1 MSCADVRARLDE
13 VAAGELDGTEADELR
28 AHADRCVACGA
39 ELAALERN
47 FELCQRAGTEPLPE
61 GFALSLRQALV
72 AAGPPTPTLLDRW
85 RQKVAARPLG
95 FALAV
100 AVLAAVVATGA
111 TLTVTHHRS
120 PSAVEPVLA
129 ASYRVPSSK
138 VALVKVDFVAAQAI
152 EDVAFEITLPD
163 GLRFVSGGELLAE
176 RSFRFQGKLA
186 PGSNP
191 IPIAVKGPRAGRYKL
206 IAHAIGSELDV
217 TQEVLLEV
225 TT

>member
-1 MSCADVRARLDE
+1 MSCAEVRARLDE
-13 VAAGELDGTEADELR
+13 VAAGELDGPEAEQLR
-28 AHADRCVACGA
+28 AHTDRCADCGA

-100 AVLAAVVATGA
+100 AVMTALVATGT
-111 TLTVTHHRS
+111 TLTFTRQRAIAPLVT
-120 PSAVEPVLA
+120 
-129 ASYRVPSSK
+129 ASYRVPTSK
-138 VALVKVDFVAAQAI
+138 VALVKVDFVAAQPI

-176 RSFRFQGKLA
+176 RSFRFVGKLA
-186 PGSNP
+186 AGSNP

>member
-1 MSCADVRARLDE
+1 MSCADIRERLDE
-13 VAAGELDGTEADELR
+13 VAAGELDEQETDRLR
-28 AHADRCVACGA
+28 AHAAGCAACGP

-47 FELCQRAGTEPLPE
+47 LELCQRAGAEPLPE
-61 GFALSLRQALV
+61 GFGFALRQVLAQ
-72 AAGPPTPTLLDRW
+72 AGPPTRSLPSIIDRL
-85 RQKVAARPLG
+85 RQQIVARPLG
-95 FALAV
+95 FALATAAIA
-100 AVLAAVVATGA
+100 AVLATGA
-111 TLTVTHHRS
+111 TLSWTHRQLPATVVT
-120 PSAVEPVLA
+120 
-129 ASYRVPSSK
+129 YRVPSSK
-138 VALVKVDFVAAQAI
+138 VALVKIDFVAAQAI

-176 RSFRFQGKLA
+176 RSFRFVGKLA

-206 IAHAIGSELDV
+206 IAHAVGSELDV